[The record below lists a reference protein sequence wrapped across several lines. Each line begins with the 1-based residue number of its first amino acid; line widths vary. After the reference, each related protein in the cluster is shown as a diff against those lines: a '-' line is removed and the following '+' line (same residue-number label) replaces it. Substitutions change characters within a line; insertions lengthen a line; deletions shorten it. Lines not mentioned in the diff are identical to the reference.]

1 MGQDWVLWIL
11 VTAAALHVVEEHGM
25 GWQGWAAGVFGVSAA
40 AVGWRAPAF
49 ALAFPAVCLVNAVFF
64 RFLPSISARRP
75 NPGLLT
81 ALLLYLPLGVW
92 AYCAAAEDD
101 VLSVGTLVLS
111 AALGA
116 AARASV
122 VVVLALQPRLR
133 YPDAER

>member
-1 MGQDWVLWIL
+1 
-11 VTAAALHVVEEHGM
+11 
-25 GWQGWAAGVFGVSAA
+25 
-40 AVGWRAPAF
+40 
-49 ALAFPAVCLVNAVFF
+49 
-64 RFLPSISARRP
+64 LP
-75 NPGLLT
+75 
-81 ALLLYLPLGVW
+81 YLPLGVW

-116 AARASV
+116 AAMASV